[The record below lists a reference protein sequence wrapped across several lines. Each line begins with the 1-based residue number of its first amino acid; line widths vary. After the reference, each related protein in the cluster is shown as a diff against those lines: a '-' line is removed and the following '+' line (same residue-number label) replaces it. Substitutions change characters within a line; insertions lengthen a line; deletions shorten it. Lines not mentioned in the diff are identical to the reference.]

1 MEYQCVCVLFGDK
14 IFYNCSF
21 KVNEIIY
28 CIFTLVEVRQNPGL
42 IPGYSF
48 LKQHSRQ
55 IPKLPE
61 SNNYE

>member
-28 CIFTLVEVRQNPGL
+28 CICIYLGRSETESRAHTR
-42 IPGYSF
+42 IF
-48 LKQHSRQ
+48 LLETAQQADTKTTG
-55 IPKLPE
+55 K
-61 SNNYE
+61 